1 MIFRY
6 ASMRSAVRICCWD
19 AEDRSGASSR
29 LLGTFFLAGSH
40 VLNGSVFKGLFL
52 TRKPPYFI
60 GKPIVSGEVF
70 PLNQSIDQ
78 HGSTSQCH
86 KMLDFVSGHVAAM
99 QPSHLEIQGSY
110 GIRYP
115 HVSSITSCHFWS
127 LPRCPK
133 SVLSMTGVLSPG
145 LILTPLGDSGL
156 PSAACLQHDWK
167 AHFDK
172 FSTYHTDPYGS
183 IRIHTDP
190 YGISMYLPILFL
202 LPKRFLKA
210 RDQQRKKTLRQ

>member
-52 TRKPPYFI
+52 TRKPLYFI
-60 GKPIVSGEVF
+60 GKSIISGEVF

-86 KMLDFVSGHVAAM
+86 KMQDFVSGHVAAM

-110 GIRYP
+110 GVRYP

-156 PSAACLQHDWK
+156 PSAAWLESSLWQVFHL
-167 AHFDK
+167 
-172 FSTYHTDPYGS
+172 PYGS
-183 IRIHTDP
+183 IR
-190 YGISMYLPILFL
+190 YLHVSPDSIPFT
-202 LPKRFLKA
+202 PKKIPKGPWPA
-210 RDQQRKKTLRQ
+210 KKKTLRQWRGHTRHP

>member
-1 MIFRY
+1 M
-6 ASMRSAVRICCWD
+6 
-19 AEDRSGASSR
+19 
-29 LLGTFFLAGSH
+29 
-40 VLNGSVFKGLFL
+40 
-52 TRKPPYFI
+52 
-60 GKPIVSGEVF
+60 VSG
-70 PLNQSIDQ
+70 
-78 HGSTSQCH
+78 
-86 KMLDFVSGHVAAM
+86 
-99 QPSHLEIQGSY
+99 
-110 GIRYP
+110 IRDP

-183 IRIHTDP
+183 IRYLHVSPDSIPFTPKKIPKGPWPAKKKHCVNDAGIPGIHRHP
-190 YGISMYLPILFL
+190 MSSMHQASIHVPSMYPPSFIATFVCVRLRPSCRLVTELCNSALCICQILSINSLPGQD
-202 LPKRFLKA
+202 
-210 RDQQRKKTLRQ
+210 RDVSVGQESNDSIGNKLSVRVSVKLRCH